1 MILKGTQ
8 TRALGLALSV
18 CAGVAALAGCD
29 GPAGPKSLLKGL
41 QHENPSVR
49 SRSCVKA
56 ARTGDRDALPLLV
69 ERLEDES
76 ADVRMF
82 AIGALRK
89 MTGKTFGYRFHAGPQ
104 QRTEAARRWREWLKS
119 GQSAPPGG

>member
-8 TRALGLALSV
+8 IRTLGLAHFV
-18 CAGVAALAGCD
+18 CAGAAALAGCD
-29 GPAGPKSLLKGL
+29 GPAGPKSLLEGL

-49 SRSCVKA
+49 TRSCVRA
-56 ARTGDRDALPLLV
+56 AGTGDRDALPLLV

-82 AIGALRK
+82 AIGALRRIVK
-89 MTGKTFGYRFHAGPQ
+89 NRGPAIGGGKP
-104 QRTEAARRWREWLKS
+104 
-119 GQSAPPGG
+119 

>member
-1 MILKGTQ
+1 MVLKGTQ
-8 TRALGLALSV
+8 TKPLVLALSV
-18 CAGVAALAGCD
+18 CAGVVALGGCE

-49 SRSCVKA
+49 TRSCVKA

-82 AIGALRK
+82 AIGALRR
-89 MTGKTFGYRFHAGPQ
+89 MTGKTLGYRFHAARQ
-104 QRTEAARRWREWLKS
+104 QRAEAVRRWREWLAS
-119 GQSAPPGG
+119 NRPGATGG